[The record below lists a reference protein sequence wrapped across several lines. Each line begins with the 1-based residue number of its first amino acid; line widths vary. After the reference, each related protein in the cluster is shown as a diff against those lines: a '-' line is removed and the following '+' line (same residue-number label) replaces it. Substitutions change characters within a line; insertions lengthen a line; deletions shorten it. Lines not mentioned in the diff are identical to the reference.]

1 MEHGVTRAFAEK
13 FAALLGEVPHKLA
26 TLHERAS
33 DPHRDGFSPCVS
45 GASRQLPVG
54 LENQPEGLP
63 EIASGF
69 GQRSALGVHAGDF
82 FHIGHVPSPA
92 LLDDRREF
100 SVHVILWSP
109 FYHGVALP

>member
-45 GASRQLPVG
+45 GASRQLSVG

-63 EIASGF
+63 EIAPGF
-69 GQRSALGVHAGDF
+69 GQSPPLRVGARNFLY
-82 FHIGHVPSPA
+82 IGHIPSPA
-92 LLDDRREF
+92 LLNDRREF
-100 SVHVILWSP
+100 SLHVIPSSP
-109 FYHGVALP
+109 F